1 MRVPALRVFGALAA
15 SVVSLVACDATV
27 PEDGGEGE
35 DLTAEDAVKV
45 GASPDLCVGVRGN
58 GHYIVT
64 HFASMA
70 RIVETYGIPN
80 GMAGGSS
87 GSITQFVYES
97 VLMNP
102 GVRTCGTR
110 ACNKGQASARVAL
123 TLKSLEGYGE
133 AVAGSD
139 EVVAITE
146 LVGLVSKLKAETEKR
161 NIEALLKTDV
171 AAATRQLQEVLA
183 IPEFSA
189 IVNPEIKELLA
200 SPQRASFAAKDV
212 QKSITTLG
220 AFSVDDNR
228 LFFRPGLLNWNAL
241 ADLFGRVASF
251 YAGYAPADVPGMKA
265 WLDDCAEGSV
275 GKPWTEA
282 AAVSTPKGTCGERF
296 VGLVNAYRK
305 EVRAKPPTKSRI
317 DDRVDLATPLM
328 KLISTSVLEG
338 EAAKAYKTAR
348 SEYLSG
354 KYPDGNIAFAP
365 PFADIKFGY
374 WGRAA
379 DLEKVRGNPRGLDDL
394 KTAKFS
400 SLGGGSWREVL
411 TASPA
416 EPGLSRL
423 VELPD
428 GRVSAGGWS
437 DLAPVLVLKNA
448 GCQKVVYVTRE
459 GDESGFAVKIAKNLG
474 MDKASWQK
482 LYDLS
487 GQSAYTRSVAEADG
501 VWCTNWNGFTD
512 LQQRE
517 MSLDSFRAPLEVR
530 AGLRSTRALRRYA
543 NVTDKTGKV
552 GCTPLVSGGA
562 TYPE

>member
-1 MRVPALRVFGALAA
+1 MRVSGLRAFGVLAA
-15 SVVSLVACDATV
+15 SMMSLVACDAAV
-27 PEDGGEGE
+27 SEDDASTE
-35 DLTAEDAVKV
+35 DPTTEDAVKV
-45 GASPDLCVGVRGN
+45 GASPDMCVAVRGN

-102 GVRTCGTR
+102 VVRTCGTR
-110 ACNKGQASARVAL
+110 ACNKGEASARVAL
-123 TLKSLEGYGE
+123 TLKSLQGYGE

-146 LVGLVSKLKAETEKR
+146 LVALVSKLKAETEKR
-161 NIEALLKTDV
+161 NIEGLLKTDV
-171 AAATRQLQEVLA
+171 DAATKQLQEVLA
-183 IPEFSA
+183 IPEFA
-189 IVNPEIKELLA
+189 NIVNPEIKDLLA
-200 SPQRASFAAKDV
+200 SPTRASFAARDV

-251 YAGYAPADVPGMKA
+251 YAGYAPANGAGMKA
-265 WLDDCAEGSV
+265 WLDDCATASV

-282 AAVSTPKGTCGERF
+282 STTSTASGTCGERF

-305 EVRAKPPTKSRI
+305 DVRANPPAKSRI
-317 DDRVDLATPLM
+317 DDRVDLATPLT

-348 SEYLSG
+348 TEYLAG
-354 KYPDGNIAFAP
+354 KYPEGNIAFTP

-379 DLEKVRGNPRGLDDL
+379 DLEKVRSNPRKFPDL
-394 KTAKFS
+394 KTEKFTA
-400 SLGGGSWREVL
+400 LGGGSWREVL

-416 EPGLSRL
+416 EPGLSRF

-428 GRVSAGGWS
+428 GRISAGGWS

-448 GCQKVVYVTRE
+448 GCQKVIYVTRE
-459 GDESGFAVKIAKNLG
+459 GDESGFATKIAKNVG
-474 MDKASWQK
+474 MDKPSWEK

-487 GQSAYTRSVAEADG
+487 GQSSYTKSVTEADG
-501 VWCTNWNGFTD
+501 VWCTNWNSFGD
-512 LQQRE
+512 LQQKE
-517 MSLDSFRAPLEVR
+517 MALDSFQAPLEMR
-530 AGLRSTRALRRYA
+530 AGLKSVRPLRKYG
-543 NVTDKTGKV
+543 NVSDKTGKI

-562 TYPE
+562 KFPE

>member
-1 MRVPALRVFGALAA
+1 MRVSGLRAFGVLAA
-15 SVVSLVACDATV
+15 SMMSLVACDAAVT
-27 PEDGGEGE
+27 EDDASTE
-35 DLTAEDAVKV
+35 DPTTEDAVKV
-45 GASPDLCVGVRGN
+45 GASPDMCVAVRGN

-70 RIVETYGIPN
+70 RIVESYGIPN

-102 GVRTCGTR
+102 VVRTCGTR
-110 ACNKGQASARVAL
+110 ACNKGEASARVAL
-123 TLKSLEGYGE
+123 TLKSLQGYGE

-146 LVGLVSKLKAETEKR
+146 LVALVSKLKAETEKR
-161 NIEALLKTDV
+161 DIEGLLKTDV
-171 AAATRQLQEVLA
+171 AAATKQLQEVLA
-183 IPEFSA
+183 IPEFA
-189 IVNPEIKELLA
+189 NIVNPEIKDLLA
-200 SPQRASFAAKDV
+200 SPTRASFAARDV

-251 YAGYAPADVPGMKA
+251 YAGYAPADGAGMKS
-265 WLDDCAEGSV
+265 WLDDCANASV
-275 GKPWTEA
+275 GKPWPEA
-282 AAVSTPKGTCGERF
+282 AATSTPSGTCGARF
-296 VGLVNAYRK
+296 TGLVNAYRK
-305 EVRAKPPTKSRI
+305 DVRANPPAKSRI
-317 DDRVDLATPLM
+317 DDRVDLATPLT

-348 SEYLSG
+348 AEYLAG
-354 KYPDGNIAFAP
+354 KYPEGNITFAP
-365 PFADIKFGY
+365 PFSDIKFGY

-379 DLEKVRGNPRGLDDL
+379 DLEKVRSNPRKFADL
-394 KTAKFS
+394 KTEKFTA
-400 SLGGGSWREVL
+400 LGGGSWREVL

-416 EPGLSRL
+416 EPGLSRF

-428 GRVSAGGWS
+428 GRISAGGWS

-448 GCQKVVYVTRE
+448 GCQKVIYVTRE
-459 GDESGFAVKIAKNLG
+459 GDESGFATKIAKNVG
-474 MDKASWQK
+474 MDEPSWQK

-487 GQSAYTRSVAEADG
+487 GQSSYTKSVTDADG
-501 VWCTNWNGFTD
+501 VWCTNWNSFGD
-512 LQQRE
+512 LQQKE
-517 MSLDSFRAPLEVR
+517 MALDSFQAPLEMR
-530 AGLRSTRALRRYA
+530 AGLKSVRPLRKYG
-543 NVTDKTGKV
+543 NVTEKTGKV

-562 TYPE
+562 KYPQ